1 MKKVK
6 ALKIKA
12 TKNTPYLYF
21 NPDGIITVKGRIVP
35 EAAADFFRKTFLEW
49 TNLYI
54 KHPASQTKIHITL
67 EYINSSS
74 TKEFLKWMRLFEQV
88 PNTTVFW
95 HYDVDDEDM
104 LEYGEDFMS
113 ILNLHFELVP
123 IEE

>member
-21 NPDGIITVKGRIVP
+21 NPDGIIIVRGRIIP
-35 EAAADFFRKTFLEW
+35 EDAADFFRSTFLQW

-54 KHPASQTKIHITL
+54 KQPASQTKIHITL
-67 EYINSSS
+67 EYTNSSA
-74 TKEFLKWMRLFEQV
+74 TEELLNWMRLFEQV

>member
-12 TKNTPYLYF
+12 TKNTLYLYF
-21 NPDGIITVKGRIVP
+21 NPDGIIIVRGRIIP
-35 EAAADFFRKTFLEW
+35 EDTADFFRRTFLQW

-54 KHPASQTKIHITL
+54 KPPASQTKIHITL
-67 EYINSSS
+67 EYTNSSA
-74 TKEFLKWMRLFEQV
+74 TEELLNWMRLFEQV